1 MGKSWENHGKIW
13 ENHGTI
19 IGKYGTYMEN
29 MGHMGNNGEIHNMSM
44 WENMGTSTMN
54 GGLWMIL
61 RAKNVHF

>member
-54 GGLWMIL
+54 GSL
-61 RAKNVHF
+61 